1 MPVREMVL
9 PTILPSLQNVL
20 GRMGYNPNKT
30 ELDGS
35 IRDRII
41 EAVQWAGQF
50 IHPAAH
56 VLDLNILKKETG
68 LVLLEEGLALH
79 SEKLTHILS
88 GAQSVSLMVCTIGNA
103 LKDKTA
109 EDSNAGNMTRAVIL
123 DAIASEAVE
132 AFADY
137 ITEILARERG
147 LQGLRPTMRYSPGYG
162 DLQTDIHRDLL
173 PLLEADKIGI
183 SHHPDNFILFP
194 EKTITA
200 VVGWTR

>member
-1 MPVREMVL
+1 MPVREIVL
-9 PTILPSLQNVL
+9 PTILPSLRNVL
-20 GRMGYNPNKT
+20 GRMGYNPSKT
-30 ELDGS
+30 ELDGAT
-35 IRDRII
+35 RDRII
-41 EAVQWAGQF
+41 EAIQWSGQF
-50 IHPAAH
+50 IRPAAH

-68 LVLLEEGLALH
+68 LVLLEEGLSLR
-79 SEKLTHILS
+79 SDKISQILS

-103 LKDKTA
+103 LKDKA
-109 EDSNAGNMTRAVIL
+109 AGESGAGNMTRAIIL
-123 DAIASEAVE
+123 DAVASEAVE

-137 ITEILARERG
+137 VTEILSRERG

-183 SHHPDNFILFP
+183 SHHPENFILFP